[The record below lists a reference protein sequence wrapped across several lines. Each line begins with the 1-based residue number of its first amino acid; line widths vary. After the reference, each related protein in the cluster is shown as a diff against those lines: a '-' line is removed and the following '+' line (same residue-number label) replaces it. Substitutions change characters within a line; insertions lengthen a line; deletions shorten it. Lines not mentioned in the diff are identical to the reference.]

1 MAGIE
6 EFLKERQEQGLFR
19 RLKPASLR
27 LGGKIYFGNKE
38 YVDLS
43 SNDYLGLSGH
53 PELKKAVIEATG
65 KFGSASCAS
74 RLLSGDSELFHE
86 LEDAV
91 AKFKGK
97 EAGLVFNSGYQANV
111 GIISSLFTRGDCI
124 FSDRLNHASII
135 DGILLSQARIFR
147 FQHNDYG
154 HLEALLKK
162 ERAKFKNALII
173 TESIFSM
180 DGDRAALKEPV
191 GLKEKYNCRLMVD
204 EAHATG
210 VFGDNG
216 SGVVE
221 EEGLS
226 AQVDLIM
233 GTFSKALAGFG
244 AYLAT
249 SKNIADYLVNT
260 CRSFIYSTAL
270 PPAVI
275 ASNLTSLKLVKDE
288 PHRRKTLL
296 SLAKMLREKLQEK
309 GFSPKGASQ
318 IIPLILG
325 DNLRALE
332 FAKKIQEQGYWVLAV
347 RPPTVPVGQARL
359 RLSLSYDHNTETL
372 NKLIDVISEI
382 RI

>member
-6 EFLKERQEQGLFR
+6 EFLKDREEQGLLR
-19 RLKPASLR
+19 ELRPLTWR
-27 LGGKIYFGNKE
+27 LGGKINFGGRE
-38 YVDLS
+38 YIDFS

-53 PELKKAVIEATG
+53 PKLKKAATEAID
-65 KFGSASCAS
+65 KFGVASCAS

-86 LEDAV
+86 LEEAI

-97 EAGLVFNSGYQANV
+97 KAALVFNSGYQANV
-111 GIISSLFTRGDCI
+111 GIISALWTREDCI
-124 FSDRLNHASII
+124 FSDRINHASII
-135 DGILLSQARIFR
+135 DGILLSQAKIFR
-147 FQHNDYG
+147 FHHNDPE
-154 HLEALLKK
+154 HLESLLKK
-162 ERAKFKNALII
+162 ERDKFKNALII

-180 DGDRAALKEPV
+180 DGDRAPLKELV
-191 GLKEKYNCRLMVD
+191 GLKEKYNCRIMVD

-210 VFGDNG
+210 IFGESG

-244 AYLAT
+244 AYLAA
-249 SKNIADYLVNT
+249 SKNIVDYLVNR

-270 PPAVI
+270 PPALIVC
-275 ASNLTSLKLVKDE
+275 NLASLKLIKDE
-288 PHRRKTLL
+288 PRRREILL
-296 SLAKMLREKLQEK
+296 SLAKMSRDRLKEEGFCVK
-309 GFSPKGASQ
+309 GSSQ
-318 IIPLILG
+318 IIPVILG

-332 FAKKIQEQGYWVLAV
+332 FAKKIQDKGYWVLPV
-347 RPPTVPVGQARL
+347 RPPTVPAGQARL
-359 RLSLSYDHNTETL
+359 RLSLSYYHNKETL

>member
-6 EFLKERQEQGLFR
+6 EFLKERQEQGLLR
-19 RLKPASLR
+19 KLKPASLR
-27 LGGKIYFGNKE
+27 AGGKIYFGNKE
-38 YVDLS
+38 YVDLC

-53 PELKKAVIEATG
+53 PGLKKAAIEAVA
-65 KFGSASCAS
+65 KFGAASCAS

-86 LEDAV
+86 LEEAV

-97 EAGLVFNSGYQANV
+97 EAALVFNSGYQANV

-135 DGILLSQARIFR
+135 DGILLSQAKIFR
-147 FQHNDYG
+147 FQHNDPG
-154 HLEALLKK
+154 HLETLLKK

-173 TESIFSM
+173 SESIFSM
-180 DGDRAALKEPV
+180 DGDRAPLKELV
-191 GLKEKYNCRLMVD
+191 GLKERYNCRLMVD

-249 SKNIADYLVNT
+249 SKSIADYLVNT

-270 PPAVI
+270 PAAVI
-275 ASNLTSLKLVKDE
+275 AGNLTSLKLVKDE

-296 SLAKMLREKLQEK
+296 SLAKMLRDKLKEK
-309 GFSPKGASQ
+309 GFSQKGASQ

-325 DNLRALE
+325 DNLRAVE
-332 FAKKIQEQGYWVLAV
+332 FAKKVQEQGYWALPV
-347 RPPTVPVGQARL
+347 RPPTVPAGQARL
-359 RLSLSYDHNTETL
+359 RLSLSYDHNAETL
-372 NKLIDVISEI
+372 NKLIDVISKI

>member
-6 EFLKERQEQGLFR
+6 EFLKERQSQGLFR
-19 RLKPASLR
+19 KLKPASLR
-27 LGGKIYFGNKE
+27 SGGKIYFGNKE

-43 SNDYLGLSGH
+43 SNDYLGLSAH
-53 PELKKAVIEATG
+53 PELKKAVIEATV
-65 KFGSASCAS
+65 KFGVASCAS
-74 RLLSGDSELFHE
+74 RLLSGDSGLFHE
-86 LEDAV
+86 LEEAL
-91 AKFKGK
+91 AGFKGK
-97 EAGLVFNSGYQANV
+97 EAALVFNSGYQANI

-147 FQHNDYG
+147 FQHNDPG

-162 ERAKFKNALII
+162 ERDKFKNALII
-173 TESIFSM
+173 SESIFSM
-180 DGDRAALKEPV
+180 DGDRAPLKELV
-191 GLKEKYNCRLMVD
+191 GLKEKYNCRMMVD

-210 VFGDNG
+210 VFGANG

-221 EEGLS
+221 EDGLS
-226 AQVDLIM
+226 AQVDLIV

-275 ASNLTSLKLVKDE
+275 ASNLASLKLVKNE
-288 PHRRKTLL
+288 PYRRKTLL
-296 SLAKMLREKLQEK
+296 SLAKMLRDKLQEK

-325 DNLRALE
+325 DNLRAVE
-332 FAKKIQEQGYWVLAV
+332 FAKRVQAQGYWVLPV
-347 RPPTVPVGQARL
+347 RPPTVPAGQARL
-359 RLSLSYDHNTETL
+359 RLSLSYDHNAETL
-372 NKLIDVISEI
+372 NKLIDVISEN

>member
-6 EFLKERQEQGLFR
+6 EFLKERQEQGLLR
-19 RLKPASLR
+19 KLKPASLR
-27 LGGKIYFGNKE
+27 LGGKIYFENKE

-43 SNDYLGLSGH
+43 SNDYLGLSAH
-53 PELKKAVIEATG
+53 PELKKAAIAATG
-65 KFGSASCAS
+65 KFGVASCAS
-74 RLLSGDSELFHE
+74 RLLSGDSELFQE
-86 LEDAV
+86 LEDTV

-111 GIISSLFTRGDCI
+111 GIISSLFTGGDCI

-135 DGILLSQARIFR
+135 DGILLSQAKIFR
-147 FQHNDYG
+147 FQHNDPG
-154 HLEALLKK
+154 HLELLLKK

-180 DGDRAALKEPV
+180 DGDRAPLKELV
-191 GLKEKYNCRLMVD
+191 GLKEKYNCQIMVD

-210 VFGDNG
+210 VFGENG
-216 SGVVE
+216 SGLVE

-226 AQVDLIM
+226 ARIDLIM

-249 SKNIADYLVNT
+249 SRSIVDYLVNT

-275 ASNLTSLKLVKDE
+275 AGNLASLKLIQDE
-288 PHRRKTLL
+288 PYRRKKLL
-296 SLAKMLREKLQEK
+296 SMAKMLRDKLQEK
-309 GFSPKGASQ
+309 GFCVKGASQ

-325 DNLRALE
+325 DNLRAVE
-332 FAKKIQEQGYWVLAV
+332 FAKKVQEQGYWALPV
-347 RPPTVPVGQARL
+347 RPPTVPAGQARL
-359 RLSLSYDHNTETL
+359 RLSLSYDHNQETL
-372 NKLIDVISEI
+372 NKLIDVLSTI

>member
-6 EFLKERQEQGLFR
+6 EFLKERQEQGLLR
-19 RLKPASLR
+19 KLKPASSR

-43 SNDYLGLSGH
+43 SNDYLGLSDH
-53 PELKKAVIEATG
+53 PELKKAVIAATG
-65 KFGSASCAS
+65 KFGVASCAS
-74 RLLSGDSELFHE
+74 RLLSGDSESFHE

-91 AKFKGK
+91 ARFKGK
-97 EAGLVFNSGYQANV
+97 EAALVFNSGYQANV
-111 GIISSLFTRGDCI
+111 GIISSLFTKGDCI

-135 DGILLSQARIFR
+135 DGILLSQAKIFR
-147 FQHNDYG
+147 FQHNDPGY
-154 HLEALLKK
+154 LEELLKK

-180 DGDRAALKEPV
+180 DGDQAPLKELV
-191 GLKEKYNCRLMVD
+191 GLKEKYNCQIMVD

-210 VFGDNG
+210 VFGKNG
-216 SGVVE
+216 SGLVE

-226 AQVDLIM
+226 ARIDLIM

-249 SKNIADYLVNT
+249 SQSIVDYLVNT

-270 PPAVI
+270 PAAVI
-275 ASNLTSLKLVKDE
+275 AGNLASLKLIQDE
-288 PHRRKTLL
+288 PYRRKTLL
-296 SLAKMLREKLQEK
+296 SMAKMLRDKLKEK
-309 GFSPKGASQ
+309 GFCVKGSSQ

-325 DNLRALE
+325 DNLRAVE
-332 FAKKIQEQGYWVLAV
+332 FAKKVQEQGYWALPV

-359 RLSLSYDHNTETL
+359 RLSLSYDHNQETL
-372 NKLIDVISEI
+372 NKLIDVISAI
-382 RI
+382 RV

>member
-135 DGILLSQARIFR
+135 DGILLSQAKIFR
-147 FQHNDYG
+147 FQHNDPG

-180 DGDRAALKEPV
+180 DGDRAVLKEPV
-191 GLKEKYNCRLMVD
+191 GLKEKYNCRIMVD

-210 VFGDNG
+210 IFGENG

-275 ASNLTSLKLVKDE
+275 ASNLASLKLVKDE

-296 SLAKMLREKLQEK
+296 SLAKMLRDKLQEK

-325 DNLRALE
+325 DNLRAVE
-332 FAKKIQEQGYWVLAV
+332 FAKKVQERGYWALPV
-347 RPPTVPVGQARL
+347 RPPTVPAGQARL
-359 RLSLSYDHNTETL
+359 RLSLSYDHNQETL
-372 NKLIDVISEI
+372 NKLIDVISAI

>member
-1 MAGIE
+1 MEGVK
-6 EFLKERQEQGLFR
+6 EFLKKRQEQGLLR
-19 RLKPASLR
+19 SLRPLAWR
-27 LGGKIYFGNKE
+27 LGGKINFDGRE
-38 YVDLS
+38 YVDFS

-53 PELKKAVIEATG
+53 PKLKKAAIEAID
-65 KFGSASCAS
+65 KFGAASCAS
-74 RLLSGDSELFHE
+74 RLLSGDAEIFHQ
-86 LEDAV
+86 LEDRI

-97 EAGLVFNSGYQANV
+97 EAALVFNSGYQANV
-111 GIISSLFTRGDCI
+111 GIISSLFTKGDCI

-147 FQHNDYG
+147 FQHNSLE
-154 HLEALLKK
+154 HLESFLKK
-162 ERAKFKNALII
+162 ERDKFKNALII

-180 DGDRAALKEPV
+180 DGDRAPLKELV
-191 GLKEKYNCRLMVD
+191 RLKEKYNCRIMVD

-210 VFGDNG
+210 VFGENG
-216 SGVVE
+216 SGLVE

-226 AQVDLIM
+226 DRIDLIM

-249 SKNIADYLVNT
+249 SKNTADYLVNT

-275 ASNLTSLKLVKDE
+275 AGNLASLKLIKDE
-288 PHRRKTLL
+288 PHRRKILL
-296 SLAKMLREKLQEK
+296 SRAKMLRDKLQKK
-309 GFSPKGASQ
+309 GFCVKGSSQ
-318 IIPLILG
+318 IIPVILG

-332 FAKKIQEQGYWVLAV
+332 FAKKIQEKGYWVLPV
-347 RPPTVPVGQARL
+347 RPPTVPAGQARL
-359 RLSLSYDHNTETL
+359 RLSLSYYHNEETL
-372 NKLIDVISEI
+372 NKLIDAISEI

>member
-6 EFLKERQEQGLFR
+6 EFLKERQEQGLLR

-27 LGGKIYFGNKE
+27 LGGKIYFENKE

-43 SNDYLGLSGH
+43 SNDYLGLSNH
-53 PELKKAVIEATG
+53 PELKKAAIAAMA
-65 KFGSASCAS
+65 KFGVASCAS
-74 RLLSGDSELFHE
+74 RLLSGDSALFRE

-91 AKFKGK
+91 ARFKGK
-97 EAGLVFNSGYQANV
+97 EAALVFNSGYQANV
-111 GIISSLFTRGDCI
+111 GIISALFTRGDCI

-147 FQHNDYG
+147 FQHNDPG

-173 TESIFSM
+173 SESIFSM
-180 DGDRAALKEPV
+180 DGDRAPLKELV
-191 GLKEKYNCRLMVD
+191 GLKEKYNCQIMVD

-210 VFGDNG
+210 VFGENG
-216 SGVVE
+216 SGLVE

-226 AQVDLIM
+226 ARIDLIM

-249 SKNIADYLVNT
+249 SQSIVDYLVNT

-275 ASNLTSLKLVKDE
+275 AGNLASLKLIKEE
-288 PHRRKTLL
+288 PYRRKTLL
-296 SLAKMLREKLQEK
+296 SMAKMLRDKLKEK
-309 GFSPKGASQ
+309 GFCPKGASQ

-325 DNLRALE
+325 DNLRAVE
-332 FAKKIQEQGYWVLAV
+332 FAKKVQEQGYWALPV
-347 RPPTVPVGQARL
+347 RPPTVPAGQARL
-359 RLSLSYDHNTETL
+359 RLSLSYDHNQETL
-372 NKLIDVISEI
+372 NKLIDVLSAI

>member
-6 EFLKERQEQGLFR
+6 DFLKERQEQGLLR
-19 RLKPASLR
+19 KLKPASLR

-43 SNDYLGLSGH
+43 SNDYLGLSNH
-53 PELKKAVIEATG
+53 PELKKAVIAATG
-65 KFGSASCAS
+65 KFGVASCAS
-74 RLLSGDSELFHE
+74 RLLSGDSELFQE

-91 AKFKGK
+91 AGFKGK
-97 EAGLVFNSGYQANV
+97 EAALVFNSGYQANV
-111 GIISSLFTRGDCI
+111 GIISALFTRGDCI

-135 DGILLSQARIFR
+135 DGILLSQAKIFR
-147 FQHNDYG
+147 FQHNDPG

-173 TESIFSM
+173 SESIFSM
-180 DGDRAALKEPV
+180 DGDRAPLKELV
-191 GLKEKYNCRLMVD
+191 GLKEKYNCQIMVD

-210 VFGDNG
+210 VFGENG

-226 AQVDLIM
+226 AKIDLIM

-249 SKNIADYLVNT
+249 SRGIVDYLVNT

-275 ASNLTSLKLVKDE
+275 AGNLASLKLIKDE
-288 PHRRKTLL
+288 PYRRKTLL
-296 SLAKMLREKLQEK
+296 SMAKMLRDKLTEK
-309 GFSPKGASQ
+309 GFCVKGSSQ

-325 DNLRALE
+325 DNLRAVE
-332 FAKKIQEQGYWVLAV
+332 FAKKIQEQGYWALAI
-347 RPPTVPVGQARL
+347 RPPTVPAGQARL
-359 RLSLSYDHNTETL
+359 RLSLSYDHNQETL
-372 NKLIDVISEI
+372 NKLIDVLSAI

>member
-1 MAGIE
+1 MAGLE
-6 EFLKERQEQGLFR
+6 EFLKNREEKGLLR
-19 RLKPASLR
+19 KLRPWTWRLDGKINF
-27 LGGKIYFGNKE
+27 GGKE
-38 YVDLS
+38 YIDFS

-53 PELKKAVIEATG
+53 PKLKVAAIKAID
-65 KFGSASCAS
+65 KFGVASCAS
-74 RLLSGDSELFHE
+74 RLLSGDAEIFHE

-91 AKFKGK
+91 ARFKGK
-97 EAGLVFNSGYQANV
+97 EAALVFNSGYQANV

-135 DGILLSQARIFR
+135 DGILLAQAKIFR
-147 FQHNDYG
+147 FHHNDSE
-154 HLEALLKK
+154 HLESLLKK
-162 ERAKFKNALII
+162 ERDKFKKALIV

-180 DGDRAALKEPV
+180 DGDRAPLKELV
-191 GLKEKYNCRLMVD
+191 RLKERYNCWMMVD

-210 VFGDNG
+210 IFGENG

-226 AQVDLIM
+226 DRIDLIM

-249 SKNIADYLVNT
+249 SKQITDYLVNT

-275 ASNLTSLKLVKDE
+275 AGNLASLKLIKDE
-288 PHRRKTLL
+288 PQRRKILL
-296 SLAKMLREKLQEK
+296 SMAKMLRDRLKEK
-309 GFSPKGASQ
+309 GFCTKSSSQ
-318 IIPLILG
+318 IVPIILG

-332 FAKKIQEQGYWVLAV
+332 FSKKIKEKGYWVLPV
-347 RPPTVPVGQARL
+347 RPPSVPAGQARL
-359 RLSLSYDHNTETL
+359 RLSLSYDHNEETL